1 MDAMDAMDAVALGA
15 RVQQVA
21 DKLLHKA
28 QEARARGNAAA
39 AQSLTES
46 VSDLRHAAAVLV
58 EQKRLLTVRQSA
70 NASDAAGPPSQQ
82 QPPSSSSRIQENGSD
97 AVPRAR
103 LRRNSSASS
112 VMSMLSTYEV
122 GSVHNGSV
130 AGSVAGSAHHS
141 HSHSHLQ
148 SQQHQELVARL
159 TRVEKMLGKK
169 SDEMKAKGNESAA
182 NALLQSANYVR
193 NGGSFIVEQQ
203 HTINALVSSQE
214 KLQIQWR
221 ALSKI
226 LAREEQDERDDD
238 TDANVLSKVAAIAAE
253 LTTLRGFLKT
263 AFPECRD
270 HGEVSELAAAL
281 QREREAAKEVKA
293 VDENSQQLSADAVK
307 ALEEER
313 NHLKQQLA
321 EAKRVYEEEYLIARE
336 DIEILKS
343 ENAMLKRQL
352 QAAEMQNMKQNEREL
367 LEQQATYEAMM
378 QAKEELKDVVSAHKQ
393 QLSDLATQVESWKT
407 QFHDE
412 QLKLNET
419 LAANSKYADHIAS
432 LDQELKAQEETIAV
446 LERTLK
452 TKTSNEATDVP
463 LLESGILSDDDVA
476 VEVDADPESE
486 VIAVKKLHGTHIEEL
501 KVLLSEC
508 EESLE
513 SERKTSAQFALERDA
528 LVARISEIERE
539 HESELNALKSD
550 YESRVA
556 EIEFQRQIAQDETT
570 KLQET
575 LEKVEI
581 EGETRER
588 ITSEL
593 KQAVDGYRE
602 ECFMAR
608 KEVEEHDVV
617 ISRLQESLKHKEESV
632 DDVRSQFEAKLSA
645 LRSDVQTLCGC
656 LENDVDASPEVV
668 LQSLRDLVLQSESK
682 LLRDAFV
689 VQMKRYTV
697 LKQQFDRVQVDEQ
710 ALREMSVMFLNA
722 CEVTFVHDADS
733 AVTEIDERFSRV
745 QVNVAKALDEIN
757 LLKESVEEK
766 VDTERTL
773 QQKLEKFSELQQQ
786 LSSATDAVHRLEQE
800 LETMEA
806 EKASIASELHELKSK
821 SIDGTGRE
829 EARAQEM
836 EALEQRLKDVEA
848 EYERYR
854 GRSHTALKK
863 VEKRAELLN
872 GMRKENEQ
880 LKKQFADAE
889 AECQRVLESEKN
901 LVESLQE
908 ATQSQKMMQEEF
920 QQRAVESAE
929 QVATLEAQLVKLAEG
944 QQIAKR
950 ELLEANEMV
959 KKLEREKSEL
969 ADTRNQFYEQE
980 RAAKEAELVDLKL
993 QFQAK
998 EVEAVAL
1005 AEEIQKLKT
1014 QLKAHT
1020 AEQSKSASEAEC
1032 LQAKLREFENAVAKL
1047 ESELSAIRTTEQ
1059 TSSNDADETVKKL
1072 QEELSRQQVAFAEE
1086 KATSEKQLAEMVSQV
1101 NQLKLEAKAAED
1113 TILRLSQEI
1122 SDGSVIAESAATVQE
1137 RVESQAAT
1145 VHEAELLTRLQEEK
1159 HTLETKHHEQEAQ
1172 IAQLVSQATGYE
1184 HRIEFLEEQ
1193 IGTLQNQLEEVG
1205 SSEHEQESLAAA
1217 SSVNATKDDAIR
1229 ELRRQVIDLQ
1239 EQLQHFEEEHAVREL
1254 EQERGE
1260 LVEIQAARM
1269 ELQKKNTHALNL
1281 KQRKALVTTFKKH
1294 LHTVVDELQ
1303 RGLDEYSAAFRD
1315 ACEFRDAHSRR
1326 KADSEDSEAAPA
1338 AAAEDGPLPAEG
1350 ASTEDVLPVES
1361 SLQNNKT
1368 PAVSSADEFEE
1379 YLVMNSGVVIKAGA
1393 SFKLPVFC
1401 EKKGWRVVWT
1411 FSVKEDGADV
1421 GFALAAE
1428 SADSKSNGDDGD
1440 RKLIVAPERVNTLSG
1455 VYNIEDDRGMTL
1467 MFEWDNTFSWLNEKT
1482 LDYHVSVQE
1491 PLSPEKKQIK
1501 VQERS
1506 LLSSSKQIHDGLAIL
1521 TAEANSRAQLKS
1533 AVDHLRTSEQEKD
1546 AYLEQFNARK
1556 DDILQQKTALQQQM
1570 EELKTALSGMLSEQD
1585 EIEDDTRT
1593 LLKVWDGAVAE
1604 REDAETTIRLAERSQ
1619 FENLSA
1625 QLEAQVQTL
1634 EQALLSF
1641 QDIR

>member
-1 MDAMDAMDAVALGA
+1 MDAMDAVALGA

-82 QPPSSSSRIQENGSD
+82 QPPSSSSGIQENGGD
-97 AVPRAR
+97 AVLRAR

-203 HTINALVSSQE
+203 HTIHALVSSQE
-214 KLQIQWR
+214 KLQTQWR

-226 LAREEQDERDDD
+226 LAREEQDECDDD
-238 TDANVLSKVAAIAAE
+238 DGTNVDVLSKVAAIAAE

-270 HGEVSELAAAL
+270 HGDVSELVAAL

-313 NHLKQQLA
+313 DHLKQQLA

-367 LEQQATYEAMM
+367 LEQQAAYEAMM

-393 QLSDLATQVESWKT
+393 QLSDLTTQMESWKN

-432 LDQELKAQEETIAV
+432 LDQELKAQEETIVA

-476 VEVDADPESE
+476 VEADADPENE
-486 VIAVKKLHGTHIEEL
+486 VMAVKKLHGTRIEEL
-501 KVLLSEC
+501 QVLLSEC
-508 EESLE
+508 EENLE
-513 SERKTSAQFALERDA
+513 SERETSAQFALERDA
-528 LVARISEIERE
+528 LVARISEIERDY
-539 HESELNALKSD
+539 ESELGALKSD
-550 YESRVA
+550 YESQVA

-581 EGETRER
+581 ESETREQ
-588 ITSEL
+588 IISEL

-602 ECFMAR
+602 ECFTAC
-608 KEVEEHDVV
+608 KEVEERDVV

-656 LENDVDASPEVV
+656 LENDVDGSPEVV
-668 LQSLRDLVLQSESK
+668 LQNLRNLVLQSESK
-682 LLRDAFV
+682 VLRDAFV
-689 VQMKRYTV
+689 VQMKRYAA

-710 ALREMSVMFLNA
+710 ALREMSMMFLNA
-722 CEVTFVHDADS
+722 CEATFVHDADS
-733 AVTEIDERFSRV
+733 AVTEIGERFSRV
-745 QVNVAKALDEIN
+745 QVNVTKALDEIN

-766 VDTERTL
+766 ADTEQTL
-773 QQKLEKFSELQQQ
+773 QQKLEEFSGLQQQ

-800 LETMEA
+800 LETVKA
-806 EKASIASELHELKSK
+806 EKASIVLELYELKSK
-821 SIDGTGRE
+821 SIDGAGRE

-880 LKKQFADAE
+880 LKKQFDDAE
-889 AECQRVLESEKN
+889 AECQRVLESEKK
-901 LVESLQE
+901 LIESLQE

-920 QQRAVESAE
+920 QQRVVESAE
-929 QVATLEAQLVKLAEG
+929 QVAALEAQFVKLAEE
-944 QQIAKR
+944 QQITKR

-959 KKLEREKSEL
+959 KELKREKSEL
-969 ADTRNQFYEQE
+969 ADTRNQFFEQE

-1020 AEQSKSASEAEC
+1020 AEQSKSASEAES
-1032 LQAKLREFENAVAKL
+1032 LQAKLREFENAVTKL

-1059 TSSNDADETVKKL
+1059 TSSDAADETVKKL
-1072 QEELSRQQVAFAEE
+1072 QKELSRQQVTFAEE
-1086 KATSEKQLAEMVSQV
+1086 KTTSEKQLAEMASQV
-1101 NQLKLEAKAAED
+1101 NQLKLEANAAED

-1122 SDGSVIAESAATVQE
+1122 SDGFVIAESAATVQE
-1137 RVESQAAT
+1137 RVESQVAT
-1145 VHEAELLTRLQEEK
+1145 VHEVELLTRLQEEK
-1159 HTLETKHHEQEAQ
+1159 RTLEAKHHEQEAQ
-1172 IAQLVSQATGYE
+1172 IAQLVSQVTGYE

-1193 IGTLQNQLEEVG
+1193 IGTLQNQLEEVD
-1205 SSEHEQESLAAA
+1205 SNEHEQESLATA
-1217 SSVNATKDDAIR
+1217 SSVDATKDDAIR
-1229 ELRRQVIDLQ
+1229 ELRHQVIDLQ
-1239 EQLQHFEEEHAVREL
+1239 EQLQHFEEEHAAREL

-1260 LVEIQAARM
+1260 LAEIQAARM
-1269 ELQKKNTHALNL
+1269 KLQKKNAHVLNL
-1281 KQRKALVTTFKKH
+1281 KQRKALVTTFRKH

-1303 RGLDEYSAAFRD
+1303 RGLDEHSAAFRD
-1315 ACEFRDAHSRR
+1315 ACEFRDAHNRR
-1326 KADSEDSEAAPA
+1326 KADSEDSGAAP
-1338 AAAEDGPLPAEG
+1338 AAAEDGPLSAEG
-1350 ASTEDVLPVES
+1350 ASTEDALPVKS

-1368 PAVSSADEFEE
+1368 PAAGADEFEE

-1428 SADSKSNGDDGD
+1428 STDSKSNGDDGD
-1440 RKLIVAPERVNTLSG
+1440 RKLIVVPERVNTLSG

-1467 MFEWDNTFSWLNEKT
+1467 VFEWDNTFSWLNEKT

-1506 LLSSSKQIHDGLAIL
+1506 LLSSSKQIRDGLAIL
-1521 TAEANSRAQLKS
+1521 AAEADSRAQLKS

-1593 LLKVWDGAVAE
+1593 LLKAWDGAVAE
-1604 REDAETTIRLAERSQ
+1604 REDAETTIRLAETSQ
-1619 FENLSA
+1619 FENIAA

-1641 QDIR
+1641 RDIR